1 MLFLDFNR
9 FVPQFFGEQSVQPIP
24 DENWPNQHVQF
35 YRQFLERLLRKSC
48 EICAI
53 VPNLMKPN
61 ECPFNARTLEVNDWI
76 LDAEMFPT
84 FVPAGL
90 WKMIHV
96 IKDEGNGHYYT
107 MEMIF
112 KVYEDGY
119 F

>member
-1 MLFLDFNR
+1 MCCFKTSIDLYHSSLGNNQFNR
-9 FVPQFFGEQSVQPIP
+9 YPMKIGPINMCNFI
-24 DENWPNQHVQF
+24 DNFWSD
-35 YRQFLERLLRKSC
+35 YYERVVKY
-48 EICAI
+48 

-61 ECPFNARTLEVNDWI
+61 ECPYNARTLEVNDWI